1 MARFDVYPHPDLDLR
16 KRTPYL
22 MDVQNDFIDKVESRV
37 VIPMRQTEAF
47 GPRMRDIN
55 PVFEIAGK
63 SVVLD
68 TAALAAF
75 PASGLKK
82 AVANLSSRRG
92 DISAALDTLFGSY

>member
-1 MARFDVYPHPDLDLR
+1 MARFDVYPHPEPGLR
-16 KRTPYL
+16 KLTPYL

-37 VIPMRQTEAF
+37 VIPLRHAEAF

-55 PVFEIAGK
+55 PVVEVAGK

-75 PASGLKK
+75 PAGRLKK
-82 AVANLSSRRG
+82 PLINLSSNRA
-92 DISAALDTLFGSY
+92 DITAALDTLFGSY

>member
-1 MARFDVYPHPDLDLR
+1 MARFDVYPHPEAGLR
-16 KRTPYL
+16 AVTPYL
-22 MDVQNDFIDKVESRV
+22 VDVQNDFIDRVESRI
-37 VIPMRQTEAF
+37 VIPMRHAKVF

-55 PVFEIAGK
+55 PLFDISGK

-82 AVANLSSRRG
+82 PVANLSSSRAEIG
-92 DISAALDTLFGSY
+92 SALDTLFGSY